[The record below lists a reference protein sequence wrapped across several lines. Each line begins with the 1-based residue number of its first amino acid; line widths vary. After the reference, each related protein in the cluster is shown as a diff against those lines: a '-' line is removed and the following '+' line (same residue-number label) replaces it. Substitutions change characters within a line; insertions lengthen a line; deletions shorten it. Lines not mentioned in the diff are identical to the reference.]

1 MDVYPSRKK
10 YDLYSYMQYIPKKQ
24 FSNVKYVSM
33 DMNSTYRDFAYHHFK
48 GCIVMADSFHVIKN
62 INDAMRNLRIR
73 IMNKYERK
81 IKEYY
86 LLKH

>member
-24 FSNVKYVSM
+24 FNNVKYVSM

-48 GCIVMADSFHVIKN
+48 GCIVKEQVRN
-62 INDAMRNLRIR
+62 II
-73 IMNKYERK
+73 Y
-81 IKEYY
+81 
-86 LLKH
+86 